1 MSDFVQ
7 IVREDGIAILTLNH
21 PHTRNAIADESCIQS
36 IVTALAE
43 ISADPALRAAILTG
57 AGPAFCAGGSLQSL
71 GQLAAGEPIANEQ
84 RYRTGIQRIP
94 RAFQQLDIPVI
105 AAVNGPAIGAGLDLA
120 CMCDIRIASIRATFA
135 ESFVK
140 LGLVAGDGGAW
151 LLART
156 LPLARAYEMALTG
169 NAIDAQQAMEWGLVS
184 RLAEPEALMEAALT
198 LARAIAVNPGDAV
211 RMTKRLVDASLL
223 NTLDSVLSLSAS
235 MQALAHTTEAH
246 RQALRL
252 MTERVG
258 SKS

>member
-7 IVREDGIAILTLNH
+7 IVRDDGIAVITLNH
-21 PHTRNAIADESCIQS
+21 PHTRNAIADESCIQA

-43 ISADPALRAAILTG
+43 ISADPALRVAVLTG

-71 GQLAAGEPIANEQ
+71 GQLAAGEPIANEE
-84 RYRTGIQRIP
+84 RYRNGIQRIP
-94 RAFQQLDIPVI
+94 RAFQQLDIPMI

-120 CMCDIRIASIRATFA
+120 CMCDIRIASTRATFA

-169 NAIDAQQAMEWGLVS
+169 NAIGAQQALEWGLVS
-184 RLAEPEALMEAALT
+184 RLAEPETLMDAALT
-198 LARAIAVNPGDAV
+198 LAGAIAANPGHAV
-211 RMTKRLVDASLL
+211 RMTKRLVDASQL
-223 NTLDSVLSLSAS
+223 NTLDSVLNLCAS

-252 MTERVG
+252 MTEHMR